1 MSSGNS
7 QPTDSNL
14 QNLYPFLHGKKQDPA
29 ALSEALLV
37 STRGKVAHHRET
49 IDQFFE
55 KNAHEVVSA
64 ATSIA
69 EVYRNHGRLLTMGN
83 GGSSC
88 DSGHIAV
95 EFLHP
100 ITAGRPALPAIDLTA
115 DRAML
120 TAVGNDVGFG
130 SVFIRQVIAHG
141 RQGDGLIGVST
152 SGNSENL
159 VQAFMKAKEMKM
171 MTIGLG
177 GMTGGEMAKIDLDHC
192 FVVETDS
199 IHRIQECHLAIYHI
213 LWDLVHTLLADDRGG
228 LSENDQ
234 SNTDH
239 ATEEQVS

>member
-1 MSSGNS
+1 MNPENS
-7 QPTDSNL
+7 QPTDPNL
-14 QNLYPFLHGKKQDPA
+14 QGLYPFLHGKKQDPA

-37 STRGKVAHHRET
+37 STRGKVAHHQKT

-55 KNAHEVVSA
+55 KNASEVVA
-64 ATSIA
+64 AAKTIA

-88 DSGHIAV
+88 ESGHIAV

-100 ITAGRPALPAIDLTA
+100 VTAGRPALPAIELTA

-130 SVFIRQVIAHG
+130 SVFVRQVIAHG
-141 RQGDGLIGVST
+141 RQSDGLIGVST

-159 VQAFMKAKEMKM
+159 VQAFMKAKEMGL

-177 GMTGGEMAKIDLDHC
+177 GMTGGEMSRIDLDHC

-213 LWDLVHTLLADDRGG
+213 LWDLVHSLLADDRGG
-228 LSENDQ
+228 LPGGDQ
-234 SNTDH
+234 VSTDH
-239 ATEEQVS
+239 AAEEQVS